1 MEIYYNKELIGVDFI
16 EDLAKK
22 WRGLI
27 LVNGE
32 AEHCKFQEPPTTEM
46 VLKEIEI
53 RKANKIIQ
61 EQRQLEE
68 SIEYKL
74 AQKDVEIESLKI
86 ELIKKEAEIL
96 TLKKRKVNE
105 FRPQ

>member
-1 MEIYYNKELIGVDFI
+1 MEIYYNKELIGTDFG

-27 LVNGE
+27 LVSGE
-32 AEHCKFQEPPTTEM
+32 WEHCKFQETPTAEM
-46 VLKEIEI
+46 ILKEIEI

-74 AQKDVEIESLKI
+74 AQKDVEIEFLK
-86 ELIKKEAEIL
+86 AEIL
-96 TLKKRKVNE
+96 SLKTVKK
-105 FRPQ
+105 